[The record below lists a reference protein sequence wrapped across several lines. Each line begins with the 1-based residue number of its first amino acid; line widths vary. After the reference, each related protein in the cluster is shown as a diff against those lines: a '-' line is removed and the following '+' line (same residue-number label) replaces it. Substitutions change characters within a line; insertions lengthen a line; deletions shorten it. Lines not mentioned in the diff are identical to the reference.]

1 MIRKIYTTFMA
12 FAGLFLLLAQPVYS
26 FTSVSATDA
35 YNALSSDPT
44 AVMFDTRTVDE
55 HNHQRPPWQASG
67 LDTTAPAGTAIW
79 TVSGVNK
86 LPITVPY
93 WNAGITRVAPGPPE
107 DEVQIKNIIEGLL
120 SAGVIDFDTP
130 IYLICRTAYRSYYM
144 AEWMDTQ
151 TFTNVSTEVT
161 GSFTNLINI
170 DSDPDPANAQ
180 GGMKEWN
187 VSNLPIF
194 NGTTVPPQVF
204 SGYPEDGYLET
215 QNSDIIFAVGVLEPT
230 TGGFVTPVVTDVS
243 LYVDGDAPVIMTP
256 ADEATLRLLFGI
268 PADVYI
274 PGTVYTA
281 TRKLASGLH
290 AWNTSATNSSGTSW
304 NLHVLDATVQG
315 PDGPG
320 VRILTVDIP
329 SGCTDNDAD
338 GFAIEGGDCGEADC
352 DDNDSSINP
361 GADDIFCDGVD
372 NDCDDLVD
380 EDYVSAQTIC
390 GTGECIAFGET
401 VCASGG
407 EIDTCTPGTPI
418 DEICDDGLDNDCDG
432 LTDALDSDC
441 VGVCIPTGD
450 ETICD
455 GVDNDCDGLID
466 EDYVSVQTT
475 CGIGECESTGR
486 FECVSGS
493 EVDTCVEGT
502 PGTEGSGDGDETCSD
517 SLDNDCDG
525 LTDYSDPDCAIVVCT
540 DNDDDGYSV
549 EGGDCGAVDCDDN
562 DSDVNP
568 GATEGPA
575 GDPTCEDSI
584 DNDCD
589 GRIDSYDWDCYD
601 IGGRRMHRRNN
612 RSSHGGRRS

>member
-1 MIRKIYTTFMA
+1 MIRKIYTIFMA
-12 FAGLFLLLAQPVYS
+12 FVGLFLLLAQPVYS

-35 YNALSSDPT
+35 YNALSSDST

-55 HNHQRPPWQASG
+55 HNHQKPPWQG
-67 LDTTAPAGTAIW
+67 LDLDTTAPAGTAIW
-79 TVSGVNK
+79 TVDGVNK

-93 WNAGITRVAPGPPE
+93 WSAGLSRVVPGPPE
-107 DEVQIKNIIEGLL
+107 EEEQIRNIIEGLL
-120 SAGVIDFDTP
+120 SAGVIDFDSP

-151 TFTNVSTEVT
+151 TFTNASTDVT

-170 DSDPDPANAQ
+170 DSDPDPGNAQ

-187 VSNLPIF
+187 VSALPIF
-194 NGTTVPPQVF
+194 NGTIVPPQIF
-204 SGYPEDGYLET
+204 SGYPDDGYIET
-215 QNSDIIFAVGVLEPT
+215 QTNDVIFAVGVLEPT
-230 TGGFVTPVVTDVS
+230 TGGFITPVVTDVS
-243 LYVDGDAPVIMTP
+243 LYVDGDTPVVMTP
-256 ADEATLRLLFGI
+256 VDEATLRLLFGI

-281 TRKLASGLH
+281 TQNLASGLH
-290 AWNTSATNSSGTSW
+290 AWNSSATNSFGTSW

-320 VRILTVDIP
+320 VRTLTVDIP
-329 SGCTDNDAD
+329 SACTDNDAD
-338 GFAIEGGDCGEADC
+338 GFAIEGGDCGEIDC

-361 GADDIFCDGVD
+361 GADDIICDGMD
-372 NDCDDLVD
+372 NDCDGLVD
-380 EDYVSAQTIC
+380 EDYVSAQTTC

-401 VCASGG
+401 VCAGGG
-407 EIDTCTPGTPI
+407 EIDTCTPGAPI

-432 LTDALDSDC
+432 LTDAFDSDC

-466 EDYVSVQTT
+466 EDYVPAETT
-475 CGIGECESTGR
+475 CGIGECESTGQL
-486 FECVSGS
+486 ECVSGS

-502 PGTEGSGDGDETCSD
+502 PGTEGSGDETCSD

-549 EGGDCGAVDCDDN
+549 EGGDCGAIDCDDN
-562 DSDVNP
+562 DSGVNP

-589 GRIDSYDWDCYD
+589 GRIDLYDWDCYEV
-601 IGGRRMHRRNN
+601 GGRRMHHRAHRG
-612 RSSHGGRRS
+612 SHGGRRS